1 MKIGIISVLLGDLS
15 TAEAMKYLAD
25 AGAEC
30 VEIGCGGYP
39 GNAHC
44 KPEILLHDEK
54 AFGEFK
60 QAVYGNG
67 LEISALS
74 CHGNPVHPNKEI
86 AKKYHDDFI
95 NTILMCEKL
104 GVDTIIGFS
113 GCPGDCPDSQ
123 YPNWVTCAW
132 PDDYPKILDWQWN
145 EVLIPYWKKT
155 AAFAAEHGIKKIA
168 FEMHPGF
175 CVYNPETL
183 LKLRAAVGPIIG
195 ANLDPSHLVWQ
206 GIDVPEAIR
215 YLGEAVYYVHGKD
228 VRVDKANVAKNG
240 VLDTKSYGDI
250 LNRSWVFRT
259 LGYGND
265 YTYWKDIVSMLRT
278 VGYDGVISIEHED
291 GLMSPQEGL
300 RKAIAFLKEVLVK
313 EPAGEMYWA

>member
-1 MKIGIISVLLGDLS
+1 MKIGIISVLLGDHS

-113 GCPGDCPDSQ
+113 ASP
-123 YPNWVTCAW
+123 
-132 PDDYPKILDWQWN
+132 
-145 EVLIPYWKKT
+145 
-155 AAFAAEHGIKKIA
+155 
-168 FEMHPGF
+168 
-175 CVYNPETL
+175 
-183 LKLRAAVGPIIG
+183 
-195 ANLDPSHLVWQ
+195 
-206 GIDVPEAIR
+206 
-215 YLGEAVYYVHGKD
+215 
-228 VRVDKANVAKNG
+228 
-240 VLDTKSYGDI
+240 
-250 LNRSWVFRT
+250 RSGRR
-259 LGYGND
+259 
-265 YTYWKDIVSMLRT
+265 S
-278 VGYDGVISIEHED
+278 
-291 GLMSPQEGL
+291 
-300 RKAIAFLKEVLVK
+300 
-313 EPAGEMYWA
+313 

>member
-15 TAEAMKYLAD
+15 TADAMKYLAE

-54 AFGEFK
+54 AFEEFK
-60 QAVYGNG
+60 KAVYGNG

-113 GCPGDCPDSQ
+113 GCPGDCPDSK

-132 PDDYPKILDWQWN
+132 PDDYPAILEWQWN

-183 LKLRAAVGPIIG
+183 LKLRNAVGPIIG

-215 YLGEAVYYVHGKD
+215 YLGEAVSQPLVGVQDARLRQRLHILEGHRQHAPHGRLRRRDLDRARGRSDEPEGGSQKGDRVPEGSAREGARGRDVLGVKRESLFIPD
-228 VRVDKANVAKNG
+228 VRNAENNG
-240 VLDTKSYGDI
+240 K
-250 LNRSWVFRT
+250 
-259 LGYGND
+259 
-265 YTYWKDIVSMLRT
+265 
-278 VGYDGVISIEHED
+278 
-291 GLMSPQEGL
+291 
-300 RKAIAFLKEVLVK
+300 
-313 EPAGEMYWA
+313 